1 MENISISNVFDVLSG
16 NGQYY
21 QKVTIK
27 NFLER
32 TFLERGTLTSRGMN
46 TLNLLMFIVGLDIFV
61 CMQIKEK
68 DLKKRFIVL
77 SIILIISWIIYAFA
91 LLLTYLFIFTSSEA
105 MILACYER
113 YMLTIPLGIIFVNI
127 LFMIKTY
134 KDSKIKL
141 SDIALIFTILLLFM
155 PIEDIK
161 DIYINKE
168 QNIKETISY
177 REEFKGILKYS
188 DTLDVEDKVYY
199 ISNFENER
207 EILIVTYEF
216 LPLKVANK
224 NAKLTMG
231 RDEFVNILINEG
243 YTHIYIN
250 AKDRVLEKQYIDMFE
265 EGELQDKTMYEIINQ
280 NGKIIFKKI

>member
-250 AKDRVLEKQYIDMFE
+250 AKDRALEKQYIDMFE

>member
-68 DLKKRFIVL
+68 NLKKRFIVL